1 MKKGLTYLLAA
12 LMIVYGVL
20 QPAFGIVAVS
30 DIAVPTIDVEREV
43 IIGEGGMTLI
53 SDVIILQG
61 PLGRGLATNGFW
73 TGLPVQYVSEH
84 IQFDVWKED
93 RWQAL
98 PFEETLRE
106 NFTGYITRVPQEL
119 LPSDDEVKVRAS
131 YMGIDWV
138 FYAGSVYGLT
148 FPLYP
153 ALEYNTSS
161 AKLHVELPPKAIYA
175 SMSPIVNFTRYSE
188 DGVQMLDYEAEGIE
202 SYSTESVTLSYTPT
216 PWDEYLL
223 ECLSLKHH
231 VTIRSDTLR
240 VEDSYSL
247 KNRGTYIFEYHV
259 ILPLG
264 ATDIKARDRVGS
276 LTVEVEEL
284 PENATY
290 VSVNV
295 APRSTWMHQDL
306 WGPTISY
313 TINKDDYFAKEEGSN
328 TAVYSVPG
336 FPFYIHDL
344 SVIFTLPRGGE
355 YISAEPAPKSAEKEG
370 AQVEVV
376 LELGSFIP
384 YEEPEV
390 SLGYTV
396 SPFAAYV
403 QPLSALL
410 VLAIVIGVV
419 YINRRRKP
427 QVVEK
432 KVVAERPKIAS
443 YIAYYHER
451 IALLNEHINIL
462 EDESEGEQQVQR
474 LAEINRRLEQLER
487 SVKQTGSALEE
498 EEPELIDHLRQIRR
512 AEEEVSKVNEDL
524 RNLDVRLRARR
535 ISRRD
540 HQRRRES
547 RLNRQREA
555 IKRIEKALSGIQ
567 ASV

>member
-1 MKKGLTYLLAA
+1 M
-12 LMIVYGVL
+12 VF

-30 DIAVPTIDVEREV
+30 DIAVPTIDGEREV

-53 SDVIILQG
+53 SDIFTLQG
-61 PLGRGLATNGFW
+61 PLGRELATTGFW
-73 TGLPVQYVSEH
+73 TGLPEQYESEH
-84 IQFDVWKED
+84 SQFDVWKDD

-106 NFTGYITRVPQEL
+106 NFTGYFTWVPEEL
-119 LPSDDEVKVRAS
+119 LPSGETVKVRAS

-138 FYAGSVYGLT
+138 FQAGSVFGLT

-153 ALEYNTSS
+153 ALEYNISLAS
-161 AKLHVELPPKAIYA
+161 LHVEFPPKAIYA
-175 SMSPIVNFTRYSE
+175 SMSPVFNFTMYTE
-188 DGVQMLDYEAEGIE
+188 DGVQMVDYEAEDIE
-202 SYSTESVTLSYTPT
+202 PYSTESVTLAYTPT

-264 ATDIKARDRVGS
+264 ATDIEARDRVGP

-295 APRSTWMHQDL
+295 APRSTWMYQDL

-313 TINKDDYFAKEEGSN
+313 SIDRDDYFAKAEGSN

-344 SVIFTLPRGGE
+344 SAIFTLPRGGE
-355 YISAEPAPKSAEKEG
+355 YISALPAPISTEK
-370 AQVEVV
+370 VNSRTEVV
-376 LELGSFIP
+376 FDLGSLIP
-384 YEEPEV
+384 YEEPEL

-396 SPFAAYV
+396 SPLAAYI
-403 QPLSALL
+403 QPLSVLL
-410 VLAIVIGVV
+410 VVTVVVGVV
-419 YINRRRKP
+419 YVNRRRKP
-427 QVVEK
+427 RVVEK

-443 YIAYYHER
+443 YLANYNER
-451 IALLNEHINIL
+451 IDLLNEHIQIL
-462 EDESEGEQQVQR
+462 KGESEEEQQVQR

-487 SVKQTGSALEE
+487 SVKQTGSVLEE

-512 AEEEVSKVNEDL
+512 AEEEVSRVNEDL

-555 IKRIEKALSGIQ
+555 IKRIEKALSDIQ
-567 ASV
+567 AKV